1 MAEERLM
8 SEEELAHYLSVSLAT
23 VRRWRYEGTG
33 PPVLWAG
40 NRPRYRRED
49 VDAWLERRAR
59 EREES

>member
-1 MAEERLM
+1 MSAELM
-8 SEEELAHYLSVSLAT
+8 TEEELARYCRVSLAT
-23 VRRWRYEGTG
+23 VRRWRYEEVG